1 MHAPVAALTLLL
13 VASAA
18 LADQAATTTQT
29 DYSRD
34 ALLHFVAN
42 NEIRMSP
49 LPDHLPPARRFH
61 WHLGW
66 MEFHAL
72 GMDWRIFYLPIAIPM
87 TGSALHD
94 IAKVPNALELTG
106 TPFATAPQLFPDRS
120 TSVNREVKRALT
132 FERWAKVR
140 VEQ

>member
-1 MHAPVAALTLLL
+1 MIL

-18 LADQAATTTQT
+18 LADEPVQSTRTELLARCTPPLRRKQ
-29 DYSRD
+29 RD
-34 ALLHFVAN
+34 
-42 NEIRMSP
+42 RMSP
-49 LPDHLPPARRFH
+49 LPDHLPPARRIH

-66 MEFHAL
+66 MEIHAL
-72 GMDWRIFYLPIAIPM
+72 GMDWRIFYLPIAIPLAG
-87 TGSALHD
+87 TALHD

-132 FERWAKVR
+132 FERRAKVK

>member
-1 MHAPVAALTLLL
+1 VRAPIAALAALLI
-13 VASAA
+13 ASAA
-18 LADQAATTTQT
+18 LADELVTTTQT
-29 DYSRD
+29 DYSRN

-49 LPDHLPPARRFH
+49 LPEHLPPARRIH

-72 GMDWRIFYLPIAIPM
+72 GMDWRIFYLPIAIPLAG
-87 TGSALHD
+87 TALHD

-106 TPFATAPQLFPDRS
+106 TPFATGPQLFPDRPA
-120 TSVNREVKRALT
+120 SVNREVKRLLKL
-132 FERWAKVR
+132 ERQAKIK

>member
-1 MHAPVAALTLLL
+1 VRAPIVALAALLI
-13 VASAA
+13 ASAA
-18 LADQAATTTQT
+18 LADEPVTTTQT
-29 DYSRD
+29 DYSRN

-49 LPDHLPPARRFH
+49 LPAHLPPARHIR

-87 TGSALHD
+87 AGTALHD
-94 IAKVPNALELTG
+94 IAKVPNALDLTG
-106 TPFATAPQLFPDRS
+106 TPFATGPQLFPDRS
-120 TSVNREVKRALT
+120 ASVNREVKRALK
-132 FERWAKVR
+132 FERQAKVK
-140 VEQ
+140 VEH

>member
-1 MHAPVAALTLLL
+1 MRALGVSIITFLI
-13 VASAA
+13 VA
-18 LADQAATTTQT
+18 LAAADEPTTTAQT
-29 DYSRD
+29 DYSRN

-49 LPDHLPPARRFH
+49 LPEHLPPARIR

-72 GMDWRIFYLPIAIPM
+72 GLDWRFFYLPIAIPM
-87 TGSALHD
+87 AGSALHD

-106 TPFATAPQLFPDRS
+106 TPFATGPELFPHRS
-120 TSVNREVKRALT
+120 ASVNRETKRALQ
-132 FERWAKVR
+132 FEHQAKVK
-140 VEQ
+140 VEH

>member
-1 MHAPVAALTLLL
+1 MRRLSVALITSL
-13 VASAA
+13 VVAAA
-18 LADQAATTTQT
+18 LADEPVQSTRT

-49 LPDHLPPARRFH
+49 LPDHLPPARRIH
-61 WHLGW
+61 WHFGW

-72 GMDWRIFYLPIAIPM
+72 GMDWRIFYLPIAIPLAG
-87 TGSALHD
+87 TALHD

-132 FERWAKVR
+132 FERRAKVR